1 MMTSVSSRAQLMVI
15 GLHALLGVSVL
26 IAATVLS
33 ALHDPISSTI
43 SSLFGIILGMAG
55 AGSAA
60 VAVLGTAVNGKAAI
74 PQGSLADIQTTM
86 RLLVDH
92 LAGARQQ
99 IDAARLP
106 PVEPVTTSLQQPP
119 EPIPATS

>member
-1 MMTSVSSRAQLMVI
+1 MASVSSRAQLMVI

-26 IAATVLS
+26 VAATVLS
-33 ALHDPISSTI
+33 ALHDPISSTLA
-43 SSLFGIILGMAG
+43 SLFGIILGMAG

-60 VAVLGTAVNGKAAI
+60 VAALGTAVNGKAAI

-92 LAGARQQ
+92 LAGARKQ
-99 IDAARLP
+99 IDQPAV
-106 PVEPVTTSLQQPP
+106 PVADPVTVSAQQPP
-119 EPIPATS
+119 QPIPATS